1 MSDKKLHLEIVT
13 PSRPILDEKV
23 VSISVPG
30 ELGGFQVL
38 YNHAPILSTL
48 KIGVMK
54 IEFANGETKRYAVSG
69 GTIEVQDNHIVL
81 LAESVESED
90 EIDVDRAKAA
100 LERAKKRL
108 AEKRQT
114 NVDVARAESALSRAV
129 NRLKLKNVAI

>member
-13 PSRPILDEKV
+13 PSRPILDEEV
-23 VSISVPG
+23 VSCTVPG

-54 IEFANGETKRYAVSG
+54 VEFVNGTTKKYAVSG
-69 GTIEVQDNHIVL
+69 GTIEVQENHIVI

-90 EIDVDRAKAA
+90 EIDVKRAMAA

-108 AEKRQT
+108 ADKNKTE
-114 NVDVARAESALSRAV
+114 VDIARAESALHRAV
-129 NRLKLKNVAI
+129 NRLKLKNVNF

>member
-1 MSDKKLHLEIVT
+1 MDNKKLHLEIVT

-48 KIGVMK
+48 NIGVMK
-54 IEFANGETKRYAVSG
+54 IQFADGNTKRYAVSG
-69 GTIEVQDNHIVL
+69 GTIDVQHNHVVV
-81 LAESVESED
+81 LAESAESED

-108 AEKRQT
+108 EEKNKE
-114 NVDVARAESALSRAV
+114 NVDAMRAHASLSRAL
-129 NRLKLKNVAI
+129 NRLKLKGVRI